1 MFKMTYLQI
10 RENYSAGNLTW
21 GDLLEI
27 TGLAAHDLFSILE
40 DLID

>member
-1 MFKMTYLQI
+1 MSYLKI
-10 RENYSAGNLTW
+10 RENYSTGNLTW

-27 TGLAAHDLFSILE
+27 TGLAPHELFSILE

>member
-1 MFKMTYLQI
+1 MSYLKI
-10 RENYSAGNLTW
+10 RENYSTGKLTW